1 MKKLLI
7 SAVLMMVAVPVFATQ
22 VLLVGGVVL
31 TGTGFGSNI
40 VIPYNAIHTNDTTC
54 EAAKAAILAEIPAR
68 SSSDQSGD
76 FTAPFNPVGQVAK
89 TVMLSCV
96 PK

>member
-7 SAVLMMVAVPVFATQ
+7 FAMLMMSSVPVFATQ

-31 TGTGFGSNI
+31 TGAGFGSNI
-40 VIPYNAIHTNDTTC
+40 VIPYNTIQTNETTC
-54 EAAKAAILAEIPAR
+54 KAAKKSIEDEIPVR
-68 SSSDQSGD
+68 SSSGQPGV
-76 FTAPFNPVGQVAK
+76 FTANFDPVGQVAK